1 MLKILTISLLLYPW
15 GISFGVGQL
24 LVAPAST
31 TVTFPN
37 ERNITVK
44 NIGDAPMY
52 INISLHQIENPGIT
66 PEKKIPISALADP
79 IIIASPTKVSLGAG
93 QSRNIKLTALKS
105 PLKEQAYRLYVIPVS
120 SFSVT
125 DTDADKRISAPTVVS
140 VGYGVLVRVL
150 PSGSLTSELVYECQS
165 KGIRLSNTGNSRADL
180 SNISFGIGKKLDR
193 IGVYPSTPIIIP
205 HKNLTA
211 KFKGEDYAISCE

>member
-1 MLKILTISLLLYPW
+1 MLKILMISLLLCPW
-15 GISFGVGQL
+15 GISFGAGQL

-44 NIGDAPMY
+44 NTGDAPMY
-52 INISLHQIENPGIT
+52 INISLHKIDNPGIT
-66 PEKKIPISALADP
+66 PEKKIPISDLADP
-79 IIIASPTKVSLGAG
+79 VVIASPTKVSLGAG
-93 QSRNIKLTALKS
+93 QSRSIKLTALKA
-105 PLKEQAYRLYVIPVS
+105 PLREQAYRLYVIPVS

-125 DTDADKRISAPTVVS
+125 DTEADKRISAPTVVS

-150 PSGSLTSELVYECQS
+150 PSGSLTSDLVYECQS
-165 KGIRLSNTGNSRADL
+165 AGIRLSNTGNSRADL
-180 SNISFGIGKKLDR
+180 SNVSFGVGKMLDR
-193 IGVYPSTPIIIP
+193 IGIYPSTPIIIP

-211 KFKGEDYAISCE
+211 KFKGEDYSISCK

>member
-1 MLKILTISLLLYPW
+1 MFKILTISLLLIPLS
-15 GISFGVGQL
+15 ISFGAGQL

-31 TVTFPN
+31 TITFPN

-44 NIGDAPMY
+44 NTGDAPMY

-66 PEKKIPISALADP
+66 PEKKTPISALADP
-79 IIIASPTKVSLGAG
+79 MIIASPTKVSLGAG
-93 QSRNIKLTALKS
+93 QSRSIKLVALKA
-105 PLKEQAYRLYVIPVS
+105 PLKEEAYRLYVIPVS

-125 DTDADKRISAPTVVS
+125 DAEANKKISAPTVVS

-150 PSGSLTSELVYECQS
+150 PTGSLTSELVHECKS
-165 KGIRLSNTGNSRADL
+165 EGIRLSNTGNTRADL
-180 SNISFGIGKKLDR
+180 SNVSFNAGKTIDR
-193 IGVYPSTPIIIP
+193 IGIYPSTPIVIP

-211 KFKGEDYAISCE
+211 KFKGEDYAISCK

>member
-1 MLKILTISLLLYPW
+1 MLKILTISLLLCPW
-15 GISFGVGQL
+15 SISFGAGQL

-31 TVTFPN
+31 TITFPN

-44 NIGDAPMY
+44 NTGDAPMY
-52 INISLHQIENPGIT
+52 INISLHKIENPGVT

-79 IIIASPTKVSLGAG
+79 MIIASPTKVSLGAG
-93 QSRNIKLTALKS
+93 QSRSIKLTALKA

-125 DTDADKRISAPTVVS
+125 DSDADKRISAPTVVS
-140 VGYGVLVRVL
+140 VGYGVLVRAL

-165 KGIRLSNTGNSRADL
+165 EGIRLSNTGNSRADL
-180 SNISFGIGKKLDR
+180 SNISFGVGKMLDR
-193 IGVYPSTPIIIP
+193 IGIYPSTPVIIP
-205 HKNLTA
+205 HKSLTA
-211 KFKGEDYAISCE
+211 KFKGEDYSISCK